1 MKFRILRVI
10 LASAIL
16 SFGQTT
22 EGIITGRI
30 TNDTTGRGVT
40 GAKIQA
46 VNGETS
52 AVFEAISLEG
62 AYALVRLPPGIY
74 DISVDAG
81 KSYRPAR
88 VERVDLPVAG
98 FIRQNVALRAIT
110 DIWQQNLLK
119 SVVARDQRTVLMFYG
134 PDVDVSRSLAV
145 EDASSVRGSLE
156 PAISE
161 TATALIIENVP
172 LAGRDAYQ
180 LITFMPG
187 AVGGL
192 ASLRGAGVSVNGQ
205 RPSSSNFL
213 LDGLENNNYLIT
225 GPFLPMPP
233 EAVEQYRVST
243 NNFSAEYG
251 RTSGYIANTVSHSGS
266 NAWHA
271 LAYIYAQNE
280 ALNANTP
287 ERKPGLPKLA
297 LREWECGFRLT
308 GPIAKGSVFHSELFE
323 WLSAHTWDD
332 ARSYVLPGPAMAAE
346 VTSPESARVLSFRA
360 PAGGVVN
367 NDGSRSVL
375 LRRPHSL
382 GRFTALERVDWE
394 PSGAGRLAGRV
405 LASRQS
411 VPDFIWSPYP
421 DFVSPL
427 AQDNIAAA
435 IAYTRSISQALT
447 VELRAG
453 VNRDLVEWNQP
464 HSDVPSLQIRNT
476 QLKLPGSPV
485 AFVLRNRGI
494 AMEYHG
500 NVIYVHGRHVLK
512 AGGGSITRSIAGRIS
527 VLNGIPQLS
536 FEDWAHFTVGMP
548 EAVRLPEA
556 RNAYLEGRYE
566 SPDMNREYRYIQSVG
581 FLQDSLRVT
590 SRFLVHAGI
599 RYDRFG
605 VPNNVGA
612 AKDWVLQLG
621 PAGDFTERLRNSLV
635 APPPAGEQ
643 PLYAADK
650 NDWAAR
656 LGFALNA
663 SSKGGLIVRGAYG
676 IYYDRP
682 FDNLW
687 LNLRFNNSLP
697 VTVDTPG
704 VTLTNY
710 SPPALQALAPGSGMN
725 PDWKNYGLTLYQSR
739 IRTPYVQSFFFG
751 IQRRLTDSML
761 LEVNYAGSE
770 GRKLITTDRVN
781 RPECAAGL
789 DSCRPN
795 PDLRTDVDYRA
806 NQGKSSYHSLI
817 ATLDLRSK
825 HVQGR
830 LNYAW
835 SHAIDNQSDPLLG
848 LLSSNLEVTNITAG
862 GRISPQSA
870 AFAQQYSNSADRG
883 NADFDQRQ
891 SLGGALVASVRNWT
905 LGALGVIRS
914 GSPYS
919 IYASA
924 SSYPFFYNRPDL
936 VSKEVEFSP
945 APPYPG
951 GKRLLNTNAF
961 TDPPTGRLG
970 NVGRNA
976 FSGPGFYSLD
986 LSLSR
991 QFTVAVRDRP
1001 AHVQLRVDAYNVMN
1015 HANAINP
1022 NVNDGSAFLP
1032 VTPSQLSN
1040 FAVASYTRRAETAGP
1055 LSFLPLAESS
1065 RQLQLMLRFTF

>member
-1 MKFRILRVI
+1 MRIVI
-10 LASAIL
+10 LLLLLASAIR
-16 SFGQTT
+16 SSGQTT

-30 TNDTTGRGVT
+30 TNDSTGSGIT

-52 AVFEAISLEG
+52 AAFEAISLDG
-62 AYALVRLPPGIY
+62 AYALVRLPPGTY

-98 FIRQNVALRAIT
+98 FVRQNIALRAIT

-145 EDASSVRGSLE
+145 EDASAVHGSLE

-161 TATALIIENVP
+161 TAAARIIENVP

-180 LITFMPG
+180 LITLMPG
-187 AVGGL
+187 AAGGL
-192 ASLRGAGVSVNGQ
+192 ATLRGAGVSVNGQ

-251 RTSGYIANTVSHSGS
+251 RTSGYIANTVTHSGS
-266 NAWHA
+266 DAWHG

-287 ERKPGLPKLA
+287 ERKPDLPRLP
-297 LREWECGFRLT
+297 LREWEGGFRLT
-308 GPIAKGSVFHSELFE
+308 GPIAKRSIFHSELLD

-332 ARSYVLPGPAMAAE
+332 ARSYVLPGPAMIAG
-346 VTSPESARVLSFRA
+346 VTSPESARVLGFRA
-360 PAGGVVN
+360 PAGGAVN
-367 NDGSRSVL
+367 EDGSRSIL

-382 GRFTALERVDWE
+382 DRFTALGRTDWE
-394 PSGAGRLAGRV
+394 PSGAQHLAGRV
-405 LASRQS
+405 MVSRQS
-411 VPDFIWSPYP
+411 VPDFIWTPYP

-427 AQDNIAAA
+427 AQNNVAAA
-435 IAYTRSISQALT
+435 LAYTRSISQALT

-453 VNRDLVEWNQP
+453 VNHDLVEWDQP
-464 HSDVPSLQIRNT
+464 HSDIPAIQIRNP
-476 QLKLPGSPV
+476 QLKLPGSP
-485 AFVLRNRGI
+485 ASFVLRNRGV
-494 AMEYHG
+494 AVEYHG
-500 NVIYVHGRHVLK
+500 NLMYVRGRHVLK
-512 AGGGSITRSIAGRIS
+512 AGGGSISRSIAGRIS

-536 FEDWAHFTVGMP
+536 FQDWAHFTAGMP

-566 SPDMNREYRYIQSVG
+566 SPDMNREYRYIQSFG
-581 FLQDSLRVT
+581 FLQDSMRI
-590 SRFLVHAGI
+590 SQRFLLHAGI

-605 VPNNVGA
+605 VPNNVGP

-621 PAGDFTERLRNSLV
+621 PGGDFTERLRNSLV
-635 APPPAGEQ
+635 APPPTGDQ

-663 SSKGGLIVRGAYG
+663 SPKGDLIVRGAYG

-704 VTLTNY
+704 ITLANY

-725 PDWKNYGLTLYQSR
+725 PDWKNYGLTLYQPE

-761 LEVNYAGSE
+761 LHINYAGSE

-781 RPECAAGL
+781 RPACASGS

-795 PDLRTDVDYRA
+795 PGLRTDVDYRA
-806 NQGKSSYHSLI
+806 NQGKSSYHSLVVS
-817 ATLDLRSK
+817 LDMRSK
-825 HVQGR
+825 RVRGL
-830 LNYAW
+830 LNYTW

-848 LLSSNLEVTNITAG
+848 LLASNLEVTNVTAG
-862 GRISPQSA
+862 HISPQSA
-870 AFAQQYSNSADRG
+870 AFARQYSDSADRA

-891 SLGGALVASVRNWT
+891 SLGGALAASVRNWT
-905 LGALGVIRS
+905 LGAVGVIRS

-945 APPYPG
+945 TVLYAG
-951 GKRLLNTNAF
+951 GERLLNANAF
-961 TDPPTGRLG
+961 AEPAAGRLG

-976 FSGPGFYSLD
+976 FTGPGFYSLD

-991 QFTVAVRDRP
+991 QFTVAIRDRP
-1001 AHVQLRVDAYNVMN
+1001 ARLQLRVDAYNVMN

-1022 NVNDGSAFLP
+1022 NVNDNSAFLP
-1032 VTPSQLSN
+1032 VVPAQLSN
-1040 FAVASYTRRAETAGP
+1040 FAVASYGRPPQVAGP